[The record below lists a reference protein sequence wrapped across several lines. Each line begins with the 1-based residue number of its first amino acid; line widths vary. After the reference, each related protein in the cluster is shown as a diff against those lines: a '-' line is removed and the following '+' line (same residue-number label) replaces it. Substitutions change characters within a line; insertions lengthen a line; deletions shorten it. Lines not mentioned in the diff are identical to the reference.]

1 MNNNHKILAGP
12 IAALLTALV
21 AFSFGLPDKAL
32 VTLAVTVWAVVWWLT
47 EALPIAVPA
56 LLPLALFPVFGV
68 LDKNQ
73 VAQAYG
79 SHLILL
85 MLGGFVISKAMERS
99 NTHRHLALIALHAVG
114 GGSERRLVMGFML
127 AAAAISMWIS
137 NTATTLMLLP
147 IAAAVLTT
155 IDNPRLTTVLMLG
168 IAYAANIGGIG
179 TPVGTPPNL
188 VFMQVYEEHTGNS
201 VGFVQWMQWAMP
213 VVFVLLPLTMLW
225 ITRGLNAQLQAR
237 LPEKE
242 AWNAAQ
248 RRVMAVFVVTVVL
261 WITRRE
267 PFGGWSA
274 WLDMPG
280 ATDASVA
287 LLAVVALFVIP
298 DGRGDNGRLIDWSTV
313 AKIPW
318 EILILFGGGLCIA
331 KGFAASGLSE
341 MIASGMQNLE
351 VLPLLLLLFCLCL
364 GVTFLTETTS
374 NMASATLLMPV
385 LAAAAA
391 GLALAPEAL
400 MVPAVISCSCAFM
413 LPIAT
418 APNAIVYS
426 TGHITVRRMA
436 REGVVLCIAGAAIIA
451 LFAYLRF
458 A

>member
-12 IAALLTALV
+12 IAALLTAL
-21 AFSFGLPDKAL
+21 AAYGFGLPDKAL

-85 MLGGFVISKAMERS
+85 MLGGVVISKAMERS

-188 VFMQVYEEHTGNS
+188 VFLQVYEEHTGNS

-225 ITRGLNAQLQAR
+225 ITRGLNAPLQAR

-248 RRVMAVFVVTVVL
+248 RRVMAVFLVTVVL

-298 DGRGDNGRLIDWSTV
+298 DGRSDNGRLID
-313 AKIPW
+313 
-318 EILILFGGGLCIA
+318 
-331 KGFAASGLSE
+331 
-341 MIASGMQNLE
+341 
-351 VLPLLLLLFCLCL
+351 
-364 GVTFLTETTS
+364 
-374 NMASATLLMPV
+374 
-385 LAAAAA
+385 
-391 GLALAPEAL
+391 
-400 MVPAVISCSCAFM
+400 
-413 LPIAT
+413 
-418 APNAIVYS
+418 
-426 TGHITVRRMA
+426 
-436 REGVVLCIAGAAIIA
+436 
-451 LFAYLRF
+451 
-458 A
+458 